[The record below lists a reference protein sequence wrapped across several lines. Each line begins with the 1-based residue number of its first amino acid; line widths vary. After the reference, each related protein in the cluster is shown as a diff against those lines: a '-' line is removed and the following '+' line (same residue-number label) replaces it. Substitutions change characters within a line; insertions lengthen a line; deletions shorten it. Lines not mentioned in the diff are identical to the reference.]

1 MPLVASVWCWSMPI
15 KPLLIPAILLAL
27 VYAPIAFA
35 DEIVVVDADNVWDLT
50 LDDAIDVGR
59 LVGEPDIMVVKYADT
74 FSYKSLEDAAEVGR
88 LVGEPGVMV
97 VRYADVIAYKPLED
111 ATEVERLVGEPD
123 VIVVKYADVHREME
137 LAKGIYILNLTI
149 DSPENGDFIPTPT
162 VVVRGTA
169 SSPNGVANVTVNG
182 EHATGT
188 EDWIIAIPLNEGE
201 NMLRAKVTD
210 TTGYSITRTIRVVHY
225 DAGCNYNDTDNDG
238 VIDLL
243 DQEED
248 TPPDSW
254 VDRFGRAVMRGDV
267 NGDGKLT
274 SADALMILQA
284 AAGAI
289 NL

>member
-1 MPLVASVWCWSMPI
+1 MPNKL
-15 KPLLIPAILLAL
+15 LLIATILLAL
-27 VYAPIAFA
+27 TCSPIAFA
-35 DEIVVVDADNVWDLT
+35 DEIVVVDADNVWNLT
-50 LDDAIDVGR
+50 LDDATDVGR
-59 LVGEPDIMVVKYADT
+59 LVGEPGVVVVKYADT
-74 FSYKSLEDAAEVGR
+74 FSYRSLENATEVGG

-97 VRYADVIAYKPLED
+97 VRYADVIAYKPLGD
-111 ATEVERLVGEPD
+111 VAEVERLVGEPD
-123 VIVVKYADVHREME
+123 VIVVKYADAHREME
-137 LAKGIYILNLTI
+137 FVKGIYILNLTI
-149 DSPENGDFIPTPT
+149 DSPENGVFIPTPT
-162 VVVRGTA
+162 AVVRGTA
-169 SSPNGVANVTVNG
+169 SSPNGVVSVTVNG
-182 EHATGT
+182 ELATGT

-201 NMLRAKVTD
+201 NMITARVTD
-210 TTGYSITRTIRVVHY
+210 TTGYSITRTIRVLHY
-225 DAGCNYNDTDNDG
+225 DAGCNYNDTDSDG

-289 NL
+289 DL

>member
-1 MPLVASVWCWSMPI
+1 MQT
-15 KPLLIPAILLAL
+15 KHLLLSTILLVL
-27 VYAPIAFA
+27 VCAPVAFA
-35 DEIVVVDADNVWDLT
+35 DEIVVADADNVWNLV
-50 LDDAIDVGR
+50 LADDFHYTGTGTDV
-59 LVGEPDIMVVKYADT
+59 IVVKYADAI
-74 FSYKSLEDAAEVGR
+74 SYKSLVNATSIER
-88 LVGEPGVMV
+88 LPPDEEPGVMV
-97 VRYADVIAYKPLED
+97 VRYADVIAYKPLEN
-111 ATEVERLVGEPD
+111 ATEVERLVDEPD
-123 VIVVKYADVHREME
+123 VIVVKYADVRRGME
-137 LAKGIYILNLTI
+137 FVKGIYILNLTI
-149 DSPENGDFIPTPT
+149 DFPENGDFVPTPT
-162 VVVRGTA
+162 AVVRGTA
-169 SSPNGVANVTVNG
+169 SAPNGVANVTVNG
-182 EHATGT
+182 ELATGT

-201 NMLRAKVTD
+201 NILRAKVTD

-243 DQEED
+243 DQEDD

-254 VDRFGRAVMRGDV
+254 VDRFGRAVMCGDV

>member
-1 MPLVASVWCWSMPI
+1 MQT
-15 KPLLIPAILLAL
+15 KFLLAPVILLAL
-27 VYAPIAFA
+27 VCAPIAFA
-35 DEIVVVDADNVWDLT
+35 DEIVVVDADNVWNLT
-50 LDDAIDVGR
+50 LDDATDVDR
-59 LVGEPDIMVVKYADT
+59 LVGEPGVMVVKYADT
-74 FSYKSLEDAAEVGR
+74 FSYKSLENATEVER
-88 LVGEPGVMV
+88 LVDEPGVMV
-97 VRYADVIAYKPLED
+97 VRYADAIAYKPLEN

-123 VIVVKYADVHREME
+123 VIVVKYADIHREME

-169 SSPNGVANVTVNG
+169 SAPNGIANVMVNG
-182 EHATGT
+182 ALATGT
-188 EDWIIAIPLNEGE
+188 EDWTIAIPLDEGE
-201 NMLRAKVTD
+201 NMITARVTD
-210 TTGYSITRTIRVVHY
+210 TTGYSITRTIRVIHY

-274 SADALMILQA
+274 SVDALMILQA

-289 NL
+289 DM